1 MMQHSLMGQYSLIGQ
16 YDEYVYAITALLPLS
31 AAMLVFQVN
40 PYHALVIRGILGAV
54 AALVYTVLGAADVA
68 LTEAMVGT
76 MLAVTLYAVA
86 VRSSMVLRLGV
97 LKDEAIA
104 LPPLPGT
111 SGLTPDQ
118 PSSPSD
124 PSLKPL
130 IDNLRATFSK
140 HHLRLELVP
149 YLAPEDLQ
157 QALLE
162 KEVHATC
169 TRLDLDD
176 LPPLHDVTVKT
187 TYQTTTRLRRI
198 YDILQTD
205 LPPSSA
211 IAYVG
216 PPTPGAKHP

>member
-1 MMQHSLMGQYSLIGQ
+1 MQHSIIGPH
-16 YDEYVYAITALLPLS
+16 DEYVYAITALLPLS
-31 AAMLVFQVN
+31 AAMLVLQVN

-104 LPPLPGT
+104 LNLLPDESHQPPDLST
-111 SGLTPDQ
+111 SAPLDAP
-118 PSSPSD
+118 
-124 PSLKPL
+124 LKSL
-130 IDNLRATFSK
+130 IDDLRLTFSK
-140 HHLRLELVP
+140 YHLRLELIP
-149 YLAPEDLQ
+149 YLSLEDLR

-162 KEVHATC
+162 KEVHLTC
-169 TRLDLDD
+169 AQLEGDD
-176 LPPLHDVTVKT
+176 LPTPQDVAVKT

-198 YDILQTD
+198 YDILQAE
-205 LPPSSA
+205 LPSSPA